1 MDWLTQL
8 HQTFNK
14 KIERGRGL
22 RLSPLYLSKL
32 AEFRLLAPR
41 KIDDLS
47 ARTPFA
53 YGKSLIF
60 YGAKQS
66 PQHLI

>member
-22 RLSPLYLSKL
+22 RLSPLYLSKI
-32 AEFRLLAPR
+32 EFLFLTLELLCS
-41 KIDDLS
+41 KIEVNPLN
-47 ARTPFA
+47 
-53 YGKSLIF
+53 I
-60 YGAKQS
+60 
-66 PQHLI
+66 